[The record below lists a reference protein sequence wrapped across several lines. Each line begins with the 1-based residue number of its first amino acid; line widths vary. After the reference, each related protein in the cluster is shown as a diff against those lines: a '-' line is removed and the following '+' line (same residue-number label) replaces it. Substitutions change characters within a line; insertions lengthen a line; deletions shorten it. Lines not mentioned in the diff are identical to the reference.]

1 MIGRLK
7 ARGPLVNLPVALLI
21 GPDVPIARVP
31 DPAGDRA
38 MARRTIR
45 RALRLQGLG
54 RHDAAERLELAK
66 RDFFAISDLLA
77 DKLFLFCDEP
87 RGADASVGAFVIA
100 ALAKATVAPLR
111 EAAESRPNLVAY
123 GERILERFF
132 PAG

>member
-1 MIGRLK
+1 
-7 ARGPLVNLPVALLI
+7 LPVALLI